1 MSLGDIG
8 RAVFLFVVTNV
19 DDVLVLALFFARG
32 AGRRGATARIVVGQY
47 LGFLG
52 ILVISVAGAYGAT
65 FLPDSAIRYLGVVP
79 LALGLRS
86 AWQAWRDRGHDDDDR
101 ALRDVGPSTWA
112 VAAVTFANGGDNIGV
127 YVPVFAT
134 GAVARTSLYV
144 LVFLFLLAALLAA
157 GRLLA
162 TRRAVAILLTRWGH
176 VLLPI
181 VLIALGLLILLERQ
195 TV

>member
-1 MSLGDIG
+1 MGLSVIG
-8 RAVFLFVVTNV
+8 QAVVLFVATNV
-19 DDVLVLALFFARG
+19 DDLLVLALFFARG
-32 AGRRGATARIVVGQY
+32 AGKRGATARIVVGQY

-52 ILVISVAGAYGAT
+52 ILIISVAGAYGAT
-65 FLPDSAIRYLGVVP
+65 FLPDSAVRYLGVIP

-101 ALRDVGPSTWA
+101 ALHDGGPSTWS

-134 GAVARTSLYV
+134 GGVARTGLYV

-157 GRLLA
+157 GRFLA
-162 TRRAVAILLTRWGH
+162 TRRAVALVLTRWGH
-176 VLLPI
+176 VLLPM
-181 VLIALGLLILLERQ
+181 VLIGLGLVILFAPQ
-195 TV
+195 GV

>member
-1 MSLGDIG
+1 MDAL
-8 RAVFLFVVTNV
+8 VT
-19 DDVLVLALFFARG
+19 G
-32 AGRRGATARIVVGQY
+32 IVGQY
-47 LGFLG
+47 LGFVG
-52 ILVISVAGAYGAT
+52 ILAISVAGAYGAT
-65 FLPDSAIRYLGVVP
+65 FLPDTALRYLGVLP

-86 AWQAWRDRGHDDDDR
+86 AWQAWRERGHDDDR

-134 GAVARTSLYV
+134 EGVARTSLYV
-144 LVFLFLLAALLAA
+144 VVFVFLLAALLAA
-157 GRLLA
+157 GRFLA
-162 TRRAVAILLTRWGH
+162 ARRAVGFVLTRWGH

-181 VLIALGLLILLERQ
+181 VLIALGLLILFGRQ